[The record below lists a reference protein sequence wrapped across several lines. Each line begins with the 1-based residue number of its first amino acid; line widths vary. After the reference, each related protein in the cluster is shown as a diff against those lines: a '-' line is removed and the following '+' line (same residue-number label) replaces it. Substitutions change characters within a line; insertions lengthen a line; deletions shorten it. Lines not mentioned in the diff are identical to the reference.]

1 MFKGDKRA
9 QGKFRKTKSSKVY
22 WFLGWG
28 GADEKFTIAK
38 ELKELPMKIT
48 NSPLCG
54 CNKVCVESL
63 KKNIGHNI
71 CNGDSGGPFTC
82 QVPGKYKWEFQD
94 IVSHSLSEE
103 DTCDPNSETATV
115 FTSVYPM
122 KNWIKAQMNNI
133 YESEVPK

>member
-1 MFKGDKRA
+1 
-9 QGKFRKTKSSKVY
+9 
-22 WFLGWG
+22 
-28 GADEKFTIAK
+28 
-38 ELKELPMKIT
+38 MKIT

-82 QVPGKYKWEFQD
+82 QVSGKYEWEFQD

-103 DTCDPNSETATV
+103 DTCDPNSETAAV

-133 YESEVPK
+133 YESKVPK